1 MVPKSS
7 KARKQRKFLYNAP
20 LHVRRKLLSAHL
32 SKELQEK
39 YKRRSF
45 PVRVGDEVEVMRGEF
60 KKRTGKVAKV
70 DLKKYKVY
78 IEGLTRKKV
87 EGREKMV
94 PIHPSNL
101 RIINLN
107 LEDKK
112 RVEALERKLKIGE
125 SYGEKA
131 QSS

>member
-20 LHVRRKLLSAHL
+20 LHLRRKLLSAHL

>member
-45 PVRVGDEVEVMRGEF
+45 PVKVGDEVEVMRGEF

-131 QSS
+131 KSS

>member
-20 LHVRRKLLSAHL
+20 IHVRRKLLSAHL

>member
-1 MVPKSS
+1 MLPKSS

-60 KKRTGKVAKV
+60 KKRTGKVVKV

>member
-1 MVPKSS
+1 VPKSS